1 MPLDI
6 NLSQLY
12 RISGQEDSNMP
23 GVLALMPPK
32 NVARGREQ
40 DRLIVYLLLAGN
52 STFTLI
58 EYKKLAE
65 ETANV
70 FYQTPRAT
78 TSALKTSTE
87 YVNKILL
94 ERNMAS
100 SAKGQYA
107 LGYLLLASVREA
119 QCIFSISGPMQ
130 AFVFNQ
136 NESRH
141 IFEPSVSG
149 KGLGSSQNIN
159 LHYAQADL
167 SAGDQLL
174 FCGRV
179 PQAWLT
185 PLKENKLSSFDS
197 MRRRLVT
204 ITNDDLNAILI
215 QTTDGI
221 GDINVLTKEEKLLD
235 ADSKPLPETSP
246 SLPPEPQPDS
256 SPAHVLQPSAYA
268 IPADVTQ
275 TNPSASLPR
284 EFPASIP
291 RANNPYPS
299 PLPLE
304 RESSLPSP
312 FGRGAGSEG
321 KVEVEEP
328 SINQVNE
335 ADEVV
340 EENVEEIK
348 IQTPREPSEQTRQVA
363 KTIVSGMQSFR
374 RMSETAGEKFRN
386 FLPRLLPNPET
397 SESSTVS
404 SSTFMLFMAILIP
417 LIVVTLAGVVY
428 LRYGRSEQ
436 YDTYLNQA
444 QQMRQQALALTNPV
458 EQRKSWETVLSNVYL
473 AEEHRQTTETINLK
487 NEAQAKLD
495 ELLGITRMQFNPA
508 FSAKPNIDISRMA
521 ASENDLYLLNAA
533 NGEAVR
539 AIPAG
544 NGGFQLDSTFNCR
557 PGVYGGVTVGALVD
571 ILTLPVT
578 SFINATLLGID
589 ASGNLLYCKSGE
601 VPQAIPLPTPDT
613 NWGRVTGFV
622 LDAGNLYVLD
632 SPSRAVWVYAGKDGA
647 FTDRPYFFFGQ
658 QTPTQDV
665 IDFIVSGDEMVM
677 LHADGR
683 LSSCTYSRIDSTSQC
698 KDPLQLINPYPAY
711 QDIDLFGTANF
722 NQILFAAP
730 PDPSILLLDA
740 EGRSVMRFA
749 PRSVELQNQFQPTTG
764 SANPI
769 PSGSVGAVTVSP
781 DHVLYLAVDG
791 QVYFAVNM
799 P

>member
-12 RISGQEDSNMP
+12 RINGQEDSNMP

-32 NVARGREQ
+32 NVARGRES

-52 STFTLI
+52 STFTI
-58 EYKKLAE
+58 NEYKKLAE
-65 ETANV
+65 EIANV

-78 TSALKTSTE
+78 TSALKTSAE

-94 ERNMAS
+94 EKNMAS

-107 LGYLLLASVREA
+107 LGYLLLASIREA

-141 IFEPSVSG
+141 VFEPSVSG

-159 LHYAQADL
+159 IHYAQADL
-167 SAGDQLL
+167 TVGDQLL

-179 PQAWLT
+179 PHAWVT

-197 MRRRLVT
+197 MRRRLTT

-221 GDINVLTKEEKLLD
+221 GNINFLTKEEKLLEE
-235 ADSKPLPETSP
+235 KPTLPEPSP
-246 SLPPEPQPDS
+246 SLPTEHQVDS
-256 SPAHVLQPSAYA
+256 SSAHVLQPSAYA
-268 IPADVTQ
+268 IPADVPQ
-275 TNPSASLPR
+275 TNPSASLPRNTMPR

-291 RANNPYPS
+291 RANTTYPS
-299 PLPLE
+299 PLPQ
-304 RESSLPSP
+304 
-312 FGRGAGSEG
+312 GEG

-328 SINQVNE
+328 SINQVDE
-335 ADEVV
+335 ANEVV
-340 EENVEEIK
+340 EEKIEEIK
-348 IQTPREPSEQTRQVA
+348 IQTPREPSPQTRQVA
-363 KTIVSGMQSFR
+363 KTIVTGMQSFR
-374 RMSETAGEKFRN
+374 RLGETAGEKFRN
-386 FLPRLLPNPET
+386 FLPRLLPNTET
-397 SESSTVS
+397 SDSPTVS

-444 QQMRQQALALTNPV
+444 QQIRQQALALSDPV
-458 EQRKSWETVLSNVYL
+458 EQRKSWEAVLSNVHL
-473 AEEHRQTTETINLK
+473 AEEHRETTETINLK
-487 NEAQAKLD
+487 NEAQGKLD
-495 ELLGITRMQFNPA
+495 ALLGITRMQFNPA

-521 ASENDLYLLNAA
+521 ASEDDLYLLNAA
-533 NGEAVR
+533 NGEALR

-544 NGGFQLDSTFNCR
+544 NGGFQLDTTFNCK
-557 PGVYGGVTVGALVD
+557 PGVYGGVTVGPLVD

-578 SFINATLLGID
+578 SFINAALLGID
-589 ASGNLLYCKSGE
+589 ASGNLLYCKAGE
-601 VPQAIPLPTPDT
+601 VPQAIPLPIPDT
-613 NWGRVTGFV
+613 NWGRVTGFA
-622 LDAGNLYVLD
+622 LDSGNLYVLD
-632 SPSRAVWVYAGKDGA
+632 SPARAVWVYGGKDGTFA
-647 FTDRPYFFFGQ
+647 DRPYFFFGQ

-665 IDFIVSGDEMVM
+665 IDFIVSGDEMYM

-683 LSSCTYSRIDSTSQC
+683 LSSCAYSRIDSSTSQC
-698 KDPLQLINPYPAY
+698 QDPLQLVNPYPAY
-711 QDIDLFGTANF
+711 RDVNLFSTAHF
-722 NQILFAAP
+722 TQILFAAP
-730 PDPSILLLDA
+730 PDPSLLFLDA
-740 EGRSVMRFA
+740 DNQSVMRFA
-749 PRSVELQNQFQPTTG
+749 PRSVELQNQFQPTIG
-764 SANPI
+764 STNPI

>member
-32 NVARGREQ
+32 NVARGREG

-52 STFTLI
+52 STFTI
-58 EYKKLAE
+58 TEYKKLAE

-78 TSALKTSTE
+78 TSALKTSAE

-94 ERNMAS
+94 EKNMAS

-107 LGYLLLASVREA
+107 LGYLLLASIREA

-136 NESRH
+136 NEARH

-149 KGLGSSQNIN
+149 KGLGSSQSINI
-159 LHYAQADL
+159 HYAQADL
-167 SAGDQLL
+167 NVGDQLL

-179 PQAWLT
+179 PQAWLN

-204 ITNDDLNAILI
+204 ITNDDLNSILI
-215 QTTDGI
+215 QATDGI
-221 GDINVLTKEEKLLD
+221 GNINVLTKEEKLLD
-235 ADSKPLPETSP
+235 ADSKPLQESSP
-246 SLPPEPQPDS
+246 SLPTELQPES
-256 SPAHVLQPSAYA
+256 NPAHVLQPSAYA

-284 EFPASIP
+284 NTMPREFPASIP
-291 RANNPYPS
+291 RAKANDQ
-299 PLPLE
+299 
-304 RESSLPSP
+304 
-312 FGRGAGSEG
+312 
-321 KVEVEEP
+321 VEVEEP
-328 SINQVNE
+328 SINQINE

-340 EENVEEIK
+340 EEKVEEIK
-348 IQTPREPSEQTRQVA
+348 IQTPREPSEQTRQAA
-363 KTIVSGMQSFR
+363 KAIVSGMQSFR

-386 FLPRLLPNPET
+386 FLPRLLPNAETPET
-397 SESSTVS
+397 STVS

-444 QQMRQQALALTNPV
+444 QQIRGQALALTDPV
-458 EQRKSWETVLSNVYL
+458 EQRKSWEAVLSNVYL
-473 AEEHRQTTETINLK
+473 AEEHRETTETINLK
-487 NEAQAKLD
+487 NEAQSNLD
-495 ELLGITRMQFNPA
+495 VLLGVTRMQFNPA

-521 ASENDLYLLNAA
+521 ASEDDLYLLNAA
-533 NGEAVR
+533 NGEAMR

-544 NGGFQLDSTFNCR
+544 NGGFQLDTTFNCR
-557 PGVYGGVTVGALVD
+557 PGVYGGVTVGPLVD
-571 ILTLPVT
+571 ILSLPVT

-632 SPSRAVWVYAGKDGA
+632 SPARAVWVYAGKDGTFA
-647 FTDRPYFFFGQ
+647 DRPYFFFGQ

-665 IDFIVSGDEMVM
+665 IDFIVSGDEMYM

-683 LSSCTYSRIDSTSQC
+683 LSSCSYSRIDTSQSNC

-722 NQILFAAP
+722 TQILFAAP

-740 EGRSVMRFA
+740 GGRNVMRFA
-749 PRSVELQNQFQPTTG
+749 PRSVELQNQFQPTIG

-769 PSGSVGAVTVSP
+769 PTGSVGAVTVSP